1 MSKINWS
8 KAPEW
13 ADGHGL
19 VAHHGIT
26 EVWINMDQ
34 YAVVGA
40 EDRAY
45 PYGGGTGDHRHN
57 FTRGQVQYITP
68 RPARWDGQGH
78 PTAGTLCEMTS
89 NDGHN
94 WRPVLIIFFDD
105 YVTLVGQ
112 SEGKVNRQ
120 LFKRCDADVAFRPLR
135 TPEQIA
141 AEEREEAIAEMWT
154 TYWQPSVSTAME
166 GLGLL
171 YDAGYRK
178 QVAP

>member
-1 MSKINWS
+1 MSKIDWS

-19 VAHHGIT
+19 VADHGIT
-26 EVWINMDQ
+26 EVWTNMDQ

-45 PYGGGTGDHRHN
+45 PYGGGTGETRYN
-57 FTRGQVQYITP
+57 FTRDQVQYITP
-68 RPARWDGQGH
+68 RPDRWNGEGL
-78 PTAGTLCEMTS
+78 PPEGTVCEIKGCMSHYLQWNVVTVFAVR
-89 NDGHN
+89 GKT
-94 WRPVLIIFFDD
+94 VFFDMED
-105 YVTLVGQ
+105 GRWGQ
-112 SEGKVNRQ
+112 TDSHEI
-120 LFKRCDADVAFRPLR
+120 RPLR

-141 AEEREEAIAEMWT
+141 ADEREKSVGQMISDTHILAGTMGNRRLMAE
-154 TYWQPSVSTAME
+154 Q
-166 GLGLL
+166 L